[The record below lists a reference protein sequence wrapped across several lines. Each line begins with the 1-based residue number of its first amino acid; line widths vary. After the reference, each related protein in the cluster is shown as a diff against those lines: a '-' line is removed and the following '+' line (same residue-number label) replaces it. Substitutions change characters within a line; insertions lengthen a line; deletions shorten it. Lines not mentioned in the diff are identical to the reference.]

1 MYYAE
6 IMYDMNIYNVND
18 KLEDV
23 AEDGIWLD
31 YKNHVFLF
39 ILKDEIWTK
48 EECRA
53 AGKNV
58 LTVSFVQKS
67 ILDLFL
73 VEIDDCFECSDLPFC
88 MKEADEEL
96 TASLHDRI
104 DYEYEVVLA
113 GKDGT
118 IQRVRHGAF
127 KHEDSMVLK
136 ERLASRLSEDYG
148 ADDFAKAYEKNAARY
163 EPYEL
168 EQFAVFTERGKH

>member
-1 MYYAE
+1 MYYAK

-58 LTVSFVQKS
+58 LTVSFVQK
-67 ILDLFL
+67 
-73 VEIDDCFECSDLPFC
+73 
-88 MKEADEEL
+88 
-96 TASLHDRI
+96 
-104 DYEYEVVLA
+104 
-113 GKDGT
+113 
-118 IQRVRHGAF
+118 
-127 KHEDSMVLK
+127 
-136 ERLASRLSEDYG
+136 
-148 ADDFAKAYEKNAARY
+148 
-163 EPYEL
+163 
-168 EQFAVFTERGKH
+168 VF